1 VAYVSGEARLRE
13 TAYRR
18 SGIPAR
24 RSHAPD
30 TRCRIETIPGNGSLI
45 RGRSR

>member
-1 VAYVSGEARLRE
+1 MLRE

-24 RSHAPD
+24 TSQAPD
-30 TRCRIETIPGNGSLI
+30 ARWRIETIPGNGNLI
-45 RGRSR
+45 RGKSR